1 MSARIRYI
9 VPASVALLLLVS
21 CGSDDSSGDT
31 SVAVDETVAVDGTVA
46 AVEADA
52 TLGLQVN
59 AVDLDAGT
67 AVLVNLGDE
76 PIDLGGHWVCNRPNY
91 AELPDVELAPGATL
105 EIGVGGVTE
114 GGGEVAI
121 YTSDSFSSS
130 DDIVT
135 YVQWGTGGGRSS
147 VAEQGSVWSGDP
159 VEITGA
165 AIVLA
170 GDPGAAEGWE

>member
-1 MSARIRYI
+1 MNARTRYV

-31 SVAVDETVAVDGTVA
+31 SVAVDETSDETVAVDGAVDVA
-46 AVEADA
+46 
-52 TLGLQVN
+52 LGLQVS

-67 AVLVNLGDE
+67 AVLVNLGAE

-91 AELPDVELAPGATL
+91 AELPDVELAPGEEL

-121 YTSDSFSSS
+121 YTSDSFSNS

-135 YVQWGTGGGRSS
+135 YVQWGSGGGRSS
-147 VAEQGSVWSGDP
+147 VAEQGSVWSGNP
-159 VEITGA
+159 VQVTAG
-165 AIVLA
+165 AIVLT